1 MNPETREKNVQ
12 VSMEL
17 PESVAEVLLS
27 STTEE
32 LKRKVIAENGLTIAE
47 EESILKQ
54 KANLD
59 ITATLK
65 TERDIEDHFNKLS
78 EG

>member
-1 MNPETREKNVQ
+1 
-12 VSMEL
+12 MEL

-27 STTEE
+27 STAKE
-32 LKRKVIAENGLTIAE
+32 LKKKVITENGLTIAE

-59 ITATLK
+59 ITATLN
-65 TERDIEDHFNKLS
+65 TEKDIEDHFNRLS